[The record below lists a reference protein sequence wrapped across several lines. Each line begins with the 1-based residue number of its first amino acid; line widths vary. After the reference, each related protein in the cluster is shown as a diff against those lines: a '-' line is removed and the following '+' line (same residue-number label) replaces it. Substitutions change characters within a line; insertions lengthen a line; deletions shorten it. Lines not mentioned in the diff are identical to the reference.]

1 MKLLD
6 VLCAPWAIQP
16 EKLVEIQQIYATH
29 LRGEKIDV
37 AAVEARLGRPLAN
50 EPKRYEVLDG
60 VGIVQVEGVMAKR
73 ANMFTQISGG
83 VSTAMA
89 ARDVRDAGA
98 QQGVHSV
105 IIVMD
110 SPGGTADGLELLSS
124 AIRDVRASGKPVI
137 ALADGCM
144 CSGAY
149 WTGSAAEAVYMA
161 DSITQV
167 GSIGVVITHR
177 DISAMQAQQGIKL
190 TDITAGKFKRIA
202 SQNAPLSEDGRAY
215 MQASVDYL
223 YSVFVGEVAR
233 NRNTSVEDVLER
245 MADGR
250 VFIGQQAIDAGL
262 VDGVSTLEGL
272 VVQLNQKRSA
282 GAAQPKQTPTAG
294 ASDMDRAQL
303 EKEHPALFASL
314 RTEFTEAAAVAE
326 RERIKAVEGACLP
339 GHEALIASLK
349 FDGKTTGGDAAL
361 AVLAAESKKRGA
373 AARALASEAPD
384 PVAPAATPA
393 VDKGNEVEV
402 DPTLSVEDRCKT
414 KWEKDPKVRAEF
426 TSLAAYTAFTRAHE
440 AGNVRVL
447 GARKA

>member
-1 MKLLD
+1 
-6 VLCAPWAIQP
+6 
-16 EKLVEIQQIYATH
+16 
-29 LRGEKIDV
+29 
-37 AAVEARLGRPLAN
+37 
-50 EPKRYEVLDG
+50 
-60 VGIVQVEGVMAKR
+60 
-73 ANMFTQISGG
+73 
-83 VSTAMA
+83 
-89 ARDVRDAGA
+89 
-98 QQGVHSV
+98 
-105 IIVMD
+105 
-110 SPGGTADGLELLSS
+110 
-124 AIRDVRASGKPVI
+124 
-137 ALADGCM
+137 
-144 CSGAY
+144 
-149 WTGSAAEAVYMA
+149 
-161 DSITQV
+161 
-167 GSIGVVITHR
+167 
-177 DISAMQAQQGIKL
+177 
-190 TDITAGKFKRIA
+190 
-202 SQNAPLSEDGRAY
+202 
-215 MQASVDYL
+215 
-223 YSVFVGEVAR
+223 
-233 NRNTSVEDVLER
+233 
-245 MADGR
+245 
-250 VFIGQQAIDAGL
+250 
-262 VDGVSTLEGL
+262 
-272 VVQLNQKRSA
+272 
-282 GAAQPKQTPTAG
+282 
-294 ASDMDRAQL
+294 MDRAQL